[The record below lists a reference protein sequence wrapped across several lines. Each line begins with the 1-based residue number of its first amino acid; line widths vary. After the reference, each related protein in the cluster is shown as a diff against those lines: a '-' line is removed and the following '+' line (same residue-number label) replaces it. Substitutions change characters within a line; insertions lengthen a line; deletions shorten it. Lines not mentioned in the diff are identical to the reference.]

1 MAKPE
6 QCGHC
11 KKPATIH
18 LTQIIN
24 NKIHKVD
31 LCEDCPHKQGVTD
44 PEGFS
49 LADFLLKP
57 SAVIAAESQQ
67 LHCEACGFTPAD
79 FKRTGRFGCPDCYE
93 SFKGMLKPMLSGM
106 HRDVTHRGKIPEKA
120 VARIQHKETL
130 SRLEASLKRA
140 VAEENYEEAARL
152 RDEIQS
158 MTSKPKRTR
167 RKTQK
172 TTDE

>member
-11 KKPATIH
+11 NKPATIH

-31 LCEDCPHKQGVTD
+31 LCEDCPYKQGVTD

-57 SAVIAAESQQ
+57 PSTLITDQAIQ
-67 LHCEACGFTPAD
+67 CEACGFTPKD
-79 FKRTGRFGCPDCYE
+79 FKKSGRFGCPQCYE
-93 SFKGMLKPMLSGM
+93 TFKEILQPMLTNM
-106 HRDVTHRGKIPEKA
+106 HKDVLHRGKVPEKA
-120 VARIQHKETL
+120 LARM
-130 SRLEASLKRA
+130 SRQRRIDQLQNDLGEAIKS
-140 VAEENYEEAARL
+140 ENYEDAARL
-152 RDEIQS
+152 RDLISQARDSLEIS
-158 MTSKPKRTR
+158 
-167 RKTQK
+167 
-172 TTDE
+172 

>member
-11 KKPATIH
+11 NKPATIH

-31 LCEDCPHKQGVTD
+31 LCEDCPFKKGVTD

-57 SAVIAAESQQ
+57 PALLSMESALQ
-67 LHCEACGFTPAD
+67 CPDCGLTPAD
-79 FKRTGRFGCPDCYE
+79 FKKTGRLGCPQCY
-93 SFKGMLKPMLSGM
+93 STFKDVLKPMLANM
-106 HRDVTHRGKIPEKA
+106 HKDTLHRGKVPA
-120 VARIQHKETL
+120 TAL
-130 SRLEASLKRA
+130 SRIHLQRQLQDLEVALADAIRGEFYEQAAEIRDQIRDLK
-140 VAEENYEEAARL
+140 
-152 RDEIQS
+152 Q
-158 MTSKPKRTR
+158 
-167 RKTQK
+167 Q
-172 TTDE
+172 TTDVEDS